1 MKYAVINSQTNIV
14 ENAIVWDGVAPWTPP
29 AGYYVEP
36 IGDSG
41 AGIGWSYIN
50 GQFVPPAPEESNG

>member
-1 MKYAVINSQTNIV
+1 MKYAVISSSTNIV
-14 ENAIVWDGVAPWTPP
+14 ENVIMWDGVTPWTTPTGCYTV
-29 AGYYVEP
+29 A

-50 GQFVPPAPEESNG
+50 GAFVAP